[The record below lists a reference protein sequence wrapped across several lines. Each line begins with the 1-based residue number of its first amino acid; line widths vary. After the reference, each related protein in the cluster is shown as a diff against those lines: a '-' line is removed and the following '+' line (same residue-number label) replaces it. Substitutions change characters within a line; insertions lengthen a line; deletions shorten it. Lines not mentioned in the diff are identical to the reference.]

1 MTRNYLSGS
10 IKKSLVIIECVGKST
25 KPLKASEVANITKLE
40 RATAFRILTYLTS
53 LGYLFKD
60 TNTNL
65 YSLGH
70 KIFEFGDK
78 SDYLKTLTTLC
89 LDSIRKLSSDTSH
102 ITYLAVLEGPHVVYC
117 DKVDPTGD
125 SAPRAFRM
133 RLDAHSC
140 ALGKAM
146 LAHKSLEELREI
158 YKSYSLYKHTSNTI
172 TTLDKLHYELRKIRQ
187 NGYSLN
193 QAETFDYVYGIGT
206 PIIDSQGRAIAAI
219 SLSGTKGSINVKTIP
234 ELAKK
239 IIETSSKISA
249 KISEVSQ

>member
-1 MTRNYLSGS
+1 MTRNYISGS
-10 IKKSLVIIECVGKST
+10 IKKALSIIECVGKST
-25 KPLKASEVANITKLE
+25 RPLKASEVANSTKLE

-60 TNTNL
+60 VETNL

-89 LDSIRKLSSDTSH
+89 LDSIRNLSIETDH

-146 LAHKSLEELREI
+146 LAYKSLEELKEI
-158 YKSYSLYKHTSNTI
+158 YKSYSLHKHTGNTI
-172 TTLDKLHYELRKIRQ
+172 TSLDKLHFELRKVRSI
-187 NGYSLN
+187 GYSVN
-193 QAETFDYVYGIGT
+193 EAETFDYVYGVGAAILN
-206 PIIDSQGRAIAAI
+206 SQNRAVAAI

-234 ELAKK
+234 NLASKV
-239 IIETSSKISA
+239 IEASRNISLKLLEA
-249 KISEVSQ
+249 R